1 MAYSNLTNFNT
12 AINNAV
18 EAGEIKPSDRPNY
31 FTAGSDLLDCGLYI
45 SGRFNI
51 INISGWFTV
60 NRASNNA
67 FDTFHILTLNFQHYG
82 RIYSLCLKTTN
93 AREVYVLENNW
104 FAAATNPNGILLWCG
119 GLNNIVSG
127 DNFTFSI
134 TIPISVWI
142 N

>member
-1 MAYSNLTNFNT
+1 MLTRWWLIILSLENNQEIGVFLNLYSNLTNFNT

-67 FDTFHILTLNFQHYG
+67 FDTS
-82 RIYSLCLKTTN
+82 IYSH
-93 AREVYVLENNW
+93 W
-104 FAAATNPNGILLWCG
+104 IS
-119 GLNNIVSG
+119 NIMEEY
-127 DNFTFSI
+127 TLYA
-134 TIPISVWI
+134 
-142 N
+142 